1 MQVYKTCN
9 LSQRNVSILGYMST
23 RPDMWHGKPE
33 REDRTTS
40 YQTLDMAPRKTGV
53 PIWIKVVVIVALM
66 FGFLL
71 ALKSIIG
78 W

>member
-1 MQVYKTCN
+1 
-9 LSQRNVSILGYMST
+9 MST

-40 YQTLDMAPRKTGV
+40 YQTLDAPRRRKPGV
-53 PIWIKVVVIVALM
+53 PIWIKVAVIVAVM
-66 FGFLL
+66 FVFLL
-71 ALKSIIG
+71 AIKSILG